1 MPRHIRLDIAPATA
15 THCGVGGV
23 SRYHRCGNVKWGKCN
38 AFGRETLG
46 IDEDADEYLRLP
58 ECIAAEGA
66 GQKGADR

>member
-1 MPRHIRLDIAPATA
+1 MSRHIRLDIAPATA

-23 SRYHRCGNVKWGKCN
+23 APENRCSNVGGWGECD

-58 ECIAAEGA
+58 ECLAAE
-66 GQKGADR
+66 KGASECVR

>member
-23 SRYHRCGNVKWGKCN
+23 SRENRCIHADKWGKCG

-46 IDEDADEYLRLP
+46 IDEDADEYLRL
-58 ECIAAEGA
+58 EQCLAAE
-66 GQKGADR
+66 KGASE